1 MSNYDNSHWSD
12 SRFAE
17 EYRDQAD
24 GYVPER
30 RRLIEIARSLYRYFV
45 RSDRSHRILDLGC
58 GDGVMIQELL
68 KVDASDF

>member
-1 MSNYDNSHWSD
+1 MSNFDSSHWSD

-30 RRLIEIARSLYRYFV
+30 RKLIEIVQSLYPVQERLYHRPPSFIYFL
-45 RSDRSHRILDLGC
+45 SIPPKS
-58 GDGVMIQELL
+58 
-68 KVDASDF
+68 S